1 MSEYHFVVKGDTLSK
16 IAEKNGTTVSELIR
30 INNLKSPNKL
40 QIGQQ
45 IALHRQ
51 TALGIQPLF
60 LDRNRDPISG
70 LEYILEYAGKS
81 IRGKTPS
88 NGLGQKI
95 FTDSIDDE
103 VRILIRRIDG
113 SLKEVT
119 RVISGSGNKLITLIS
134 PSLKISTTTEK
145 HPQITPGEYPVAAEK
160 PKPAYDPKQ
169 KQPPTNGKKPGLQ
182 IKKSATPDGKPVTI
196 VTGDIPDLSFLGE
209 YVGGEIT
216 KADIESA
223 AAELKCEA
231 GLIYAIA
238 KQESAHSSFIQVA
251 GRTVPTILYE
261 RHWFRKLTRPKKGEP
276 SPYEDKY
283 HDICGPAYH
292 KVKKIIVTIKS
303 GARNN
308 IKKREL
314 VDAIT
319 EKSPIADDV
328 YGPTGLS
335 QYKRLSKAYQ
345 LDKAAALE
353 STSWGKFQIMGFNY
367 KACNYA
373 DVFAFV
379 KAMCSGDPAHI
390 KAFLRFANNNPI
402 LLDGLRSKN
411 YEKIAE
417 GHNGS
422 GWKGLNPHYASNL
435 EKYANEYSK

>member
-145 HPQITPGEYPVAAEK
+145 HPQIKPGEYPVAAEK

-182 IKKSATPDGKPVTI
+182 IKKATTPDGKPVTI

-223 AAELKCEA
+223 AAELKCEP

-251 GRTVPTILYE
+251 NRTVPTILYE
-261 RHWFRKLTRPKKGEP
+261 RHQFAKYSEHAYDKDYHDISGRAYKRARKNKKGEW
-276 SPYEDKY
+276 
-283 HDICGPAYH
+283 I
-292 KVKKIIVTIKS
+292 
-303 GARNN
+303 
-308 IKKREL
+308 EL
-314 VDAIT
+314 KTGEELAS
-319 EKSPIADDV
+319 EDV
-328 YGPTGLS
+328 YGPSGLS

-345 LDKAAALE
+345 LNQDAALNAC
-353 STSWGKFQIMGFNY
+353 SWGKFQIMGFNY
-367 KACNYA
+367 KVAGFGS
-373 DVFAFV
+373 VKEFV
-379 KAMCSGDPAHI
+379 KAMSKNDAEHL
-390 KAFLRFANNNPI
+390 KAFLKFAKSNKVLI
-402 LLDGLRSKN
+402 KGLQDKN
-411 YEKIAE
+411 FEAIAE

-422 GWKGLNPHYASNL
+422 GWRLINPEYTSNL
-435 EKYANEYSK
+435 EKYYNEYQKD